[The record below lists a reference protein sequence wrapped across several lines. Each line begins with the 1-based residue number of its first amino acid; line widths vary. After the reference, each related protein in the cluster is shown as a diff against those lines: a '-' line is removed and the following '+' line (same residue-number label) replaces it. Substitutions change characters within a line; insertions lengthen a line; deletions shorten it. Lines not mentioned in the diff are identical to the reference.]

1 MFPGV
6 CWGPKDKRRAVVF
19 VRMGWG
25 GEGSRRGH
33 QVCKTAQPERKARLR
48 YSPCPPQQGTCFS
61 LQEGVPVGELRLKAV
76 SCPSLW
82 ASPYHHLHREEGA
95 REERHHPPSVC
106 LPRNR
111 GKTPL
116 KRVPSTHLPQLEG
129 EAVYSARLEQT
140 EMNFQIAP
148 FFSQAPSYRFLCG
161 GAPGIWKLI
170 CTPSTRPGG
179 SQRWRERSAAST
191 KDGRRWCRLLP
202 ALPTATPPSPRSSW
216 GPARHGRG
224 WGHSGGIQSF
234 PPVSQATRL
243 LGQGRPLSS
252 YC

>member
-1 MFPGV
+1 M
-6 CWGPKDKRRAVVF
+6 
-19 VRMGWG
+19 RMGWG

-33 QVCKTAQPERKARLR
+33 QVCKNAQPKRHARLR
-48 YSPCPPQQGTCFS
+48 YSLCPSQQGTCFS
-61 LQEGVPVGELRLKAV
+61 LQEGVPVGELRLK
-76 SCPSLW
+76 SCALPLSVGLTI
-82 ASPYHHLHREEGA
+82 
-95 REERHHPPSVC
+95 PPPAQGGGCQRGEAPPPGVC

-129 EAVYSARLEQT
+129 EAAYSARLEQT

-179 SQRWRERSAAST
+179 SQRWRDRSAAST
-191 KDGRRWCRLLP
+191 KDGCRWCRLLP

-216 GPARHGRG
+216 GQRAMGGDGGTAGAFRAFLLCHKPPAYLVKDGPCLPIASGVVFCRENKGRL
-224 WGHSGGIQSF
+224 
-234 PPVSQATRL
+234 VV
-243 LGQGRPLSS
+243 
-252 YC
+252 

>member
-1 MFPGV
+1 MKGPAGV
-6 CWGPKDKRRAVVF
+6 TSCAKLLDQRGKRGRDTACALPNRATVSP
-19 VRMGWG
+19 
-25 GEGSRRGH
+25 SRRGC
-33 QVCKTAQPERKARLR
+33 QWASCV
-48 YSPCPPQQGTCFS
+48 
-61 LQEGVPVGELRLKAV
+61 LKAV
-76 SCPSLW
+76 SCRSLG

-95 REERHHPPSVC
+95 REERHHPPGVC

-129 EAVYSARLEQT
+129 EVVYSARLEQT

-179 SQRWRERSAAST
+179 SQRWRDRSAAST

-216 GPARHGRG
+216 GPTRHGRG
-224 WGHSGGIQSF
+224 WGHSGAF
-234 PPVSQATRL
+234 RAFLLCHKPPAYLVKDGPCLPIASGVVFCRQNKGRL
-243 LGQGRPLSS
+243 VV
-252 YC
+252 